1 MHVGGY
7 SMTLEQKYAEYCQND
22 GRRYTHLPF
31 IIWLKQVERRKDG
44 KIYKGA
50 DTCKGPGEGR
60 A

>member
-1 MHVGGY
+1 
-7 SMTLEQKYAEYCQND
+7 MTLEQKKYAEYCRND